1 VLKNQKANQG
11 KYAYSCKEGND
22 DTKKNTAKKK
32 IIHPINSITL
42 SIFILSLIYSF
53 KSPQANSNQAIP
65 LSKKNRNPALIK
77 RLYLGFE

>member
-32 IIHPINSITL
+32 IIHPINSI
-42 SIFILSLIYSF
+42 SLEF
-53 KSPQANSNQAIP
+53 
-65 LSKKNRNPALIK
+65 SK
-77 RLYLGFE
+77 